1 MYAAEQLFCSML
13 RIVTSC
19 NNANVM
25 RSLAIAALTVA
36 GFVSPALAADAGQAA
51 PPFSLP
57 SRSGE
62 PTSLDK
68 LRGKVVYVDFWAS
81 WCGPCRRSFPWMND
95 MQQKYGSKGFVV
107 VGVNVDK
114 KRADADKFLAQN
126 PASFTIVFDE
136 SGATPSAYAVKG
148 MPSSYLIDGNGN
160 VIYVERGFVDE
171 HKAGLEQRIAAL
183 VGKGQ

>member
-1 MYAAEQLFCSML
+1 MH
-13 RIVTSC
+13 
-19 NNANVM
+19 NAIVM
-25 RSLAIAALTVA
+25 RSLAIAALLAVVVA
-36 GFVSPALAADAGQAA
+36 APASGTEVGQAA
-51 PPFSLP
+51 PTFSLP
-57 SRSGE
+57 SRTGDAV
-62 PTSLDK
+62 TLDK

-114 KRADADKFLAQN
+114 KRSDADKFLAQN
-126 PASFTIVFDE
+126 PANFTIAFDE

-160 VIYVERGFVDE
+160 VTFVERGFLDE
-171 HKAGLEQRIAAL
+171 HKGDLEQRIAAL